1 MAIIDKALSGR
12 VALVTG
18 GSRGIGRAVCKALA
32 QRGAKVIINYRSRE
46 DAARET
52 AELVTAAGGEAVL
65 SGFDVADGEAVRE
78 AIKALVKEHGG
89 LHILV
94 NNAGVAI
101 NGLMLR
107 FKEADWQ
114 KSLDV
119 NLSGVY
125 HCTQAASKALLKAK
139 ADGRLI
145 NITSVVGETG
155 NAGQAAYAASKAG
168 IIGFTKSL
176 AKEFAS
182 RGVCVNAIAPGYIET
197 DMTSDEMPEAARE
210 AVLASIPFG
219 RMGNPDEVADA
230 VAFLAGPEA
239 QYITGQVLRVNGGML
254 I

>member
-52 AELVTAAGGEAVL
+52 AELVTTAGGEAVL
-65 SGFDVADGEAVRE
+65 AGFDVADGEAVRE
-78 AIKALVKEHGG
+78 NIKALAKEHGG

-94 NNAGVAI
+94 NNAGIAI

-107 FKEADWQ
+107 FKEPDWQ
-114 KSLDV
+114 KCVDV
-119 NLSGVY
+119 NLTGTY
-125 HCTQAASKALLKAK
+125 HCTQAASKPLLKAK
-139 ADGRLI
+139 AAGRII

-155 NAGQAAYAASKAG
+155 NPGQAAYAATKAG

-176 AKEFAS
+176 AREFAS
-182 RGVCVNAIAPGYIET
+182 RGVCVNAISPGYIET
-197 DMTSDEMPEAARE
+197 DMTNEDMPEAARE

-219 RMGNPDEVADA
+219 RMGNPEEVADA